1 MTLDIIK
8 PKPVEEQ
15 PTLSDIDSGV
25 LIAQGMID
33 GKIFDLHSCVEYVNS
48 QVEPDISGDDVEGM
62 FKKLSKEAKEMSSKA
77 DRLAREGKTVT
88 EMSKEV
94 MGEYFTFDDIKA
106 MKVEVYGSTTEW
118 KNAMTADEV

>member
-8 PKPVEEQ
+8 PVPKTEQ
-15 PTLSDIDSGV
+15 PDISGID
-25 LIAQGMID
+25 LGATIAEGVNTGDITN
-33 GKIFDLHSCVEYVNS
+33 LHSCVEFVNTKID
-48 QVEPDISGDDVEGM
+48 PDIDGNEVQGM
-62 FKKLSKEAKEMSSKA
+62 FKKVVKEAKDMSSKA

>member
-8 PKPVEEQ
+8 PVPKTEQ
-15 PTLSDIDSGV
+15 PDISGID
-25 LIAQGMID
+25 LGAIIAEGVNSGDIE
-33 GKIFDLHSCVEYVNS
+33 DLHSCVEFVNTKID
-48 QVEPDISGDDVEGM
+48 PDIGGNEVQGM
-62 FKKLSKEAKEMSSKA
+62 FKKVVKEAKDMSSKA